1 MVRLTISVKIITVR
15 NYSRVQ
21 HVSNTLARIPHTLT
35 SEHQTEQTGS
45 ISPHPCAQKSVD
57 ASSQAIRIHGKQSHR
72 VNSCAIIRPSKIP
85 HPSCKCKHG
94 RVQTS

>member
-21 HVSNTLARIPHTLT
+21 HVSNTLARIPHTL
-35 SEHQTEQTGS
+35 SSQHQTEQTRG
-45 ISPHPCAQKSVD
+45 ISTHPCAQQSVD
-57 ASSQAIRIHGKQSHR
+57 TSSQAIRIHGKQSHR
-72 VNSCAIIRPSKIP
+72 VNSCAIIWPSQIP
-85 HPSCKCKHG
+85 HPSSKCKHR